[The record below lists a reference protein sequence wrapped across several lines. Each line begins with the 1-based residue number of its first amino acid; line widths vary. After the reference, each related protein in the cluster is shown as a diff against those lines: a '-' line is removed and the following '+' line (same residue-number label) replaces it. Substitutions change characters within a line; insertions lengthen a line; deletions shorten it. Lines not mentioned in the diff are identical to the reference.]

1 MLSNSLNQK
10 SQNTLSFQTYKYNT
24 NNIPQN
30 KIRYNTRYTN
40 TQNKSSAPIPFNNQ
54 FLYKS
59 ENKKGFNQMTLPT
72 FSQNNDILLTNSKA
86 YTSIS
91 KGRTPITNSS
101 NWNNIAFKE
110 VKWKNNFYNKTYNS
124 LINNYLKNNRNF
136 LLQSYN
142 VNNNYGAT
150 AKNLGFYNVNL
161 NSKKTNNIN
170 NPINKNKK
178 NLLYSKK
185 NGIYSYASSTLSNSY
200 NNILKNN
207 SQKNTLYDYYKN
219 IIQIQNAKEG
229 LNSKIVKNR
238 MADEENIKKINKIQA
253 VWKGIYVRELM
264 SYYWNFNKFQRELEK
279 IFKNYYWKDFLNKL
293 KNYNLNKEK
302 KDYNKILD
310 DYNNI
315 LKKFNEYKN
324 NVNKNKN
331 IELIKE
337 KTHFEIINTRKIIN
351 NEEINSNEKE
361 DKENIK
367 LKSVNKNK
375 NIKDSLQHFNKNLNI
390 INNDKFYFEK
400 TKKENKKENIN
411 QINSA
416 SFSLINKSPKKISND
431 NKKIKENNKNNL
443 FIIENQKGFNFENEK
458 EFNKDDLNIE
468 KNNNFN
474 IFNKNKINKNENEN
488 EIKKGKINQQKL
500 LISNKSDFSIKNEER
515 KKSDKMTITEENN
528 EIKTDKNIFIKENKN
543 IEYIK
548 NKKENKNEIKN
559 YNLINEIEK
568 GDALEINPYEIKRTK
583 IKTNKISQQNN
594 IKILVS
600 DNNIPNQKTKNNL
613 MKMIFPI
620 KLKEILLKNIRKRYF
635 TDLINK
641 LKMIYFYRVL
651 IKLKKNKEKKFK
663 KKGIEKLKEKIAV
676 VKLRNYFAKELGKY
690 QIKNL
695 AKKYLDF
702 KWNKGLLFLANIII
716 TNNIKN
722 KNNK

>member
-91 KGRTPITNSS
+91 KGKTPITNSS

-124 LINNYLKNNRNF
+124 LINDYLKNNRNF

-185 NGIYSYASSTLSNSY
+185 NGVYSYASSTLSNSY

-207 SQKNTLYDYYKN
+207 SQKNSLYDYYKN

-390 INNDKFYFEK
+390 VNNDKFYFEK

-474 IFNKNKINKNENEN
+474 IFNKNKINKNENE
-488 EIKKGKINQQKL
+488 IKKGKINQQKL
-500 LISNKSDFSIKNEER
+500 LISNKSDFSIKNEEK

>member
-1 MLSNSLNQK
+1 M
-10 SQNTLSFQTYKYNT
+10 
-24 NNIPQN
+24 
-30 KIRYNTRYTN
+30 
-40 TQNKSSAPIPFNNQ
+40 
-54 FLYKS
+54 
-59 ENKKGFNQMTLPT
+59 
-72 FSQNNDILLTNSKA
+72 
-86 YTSIS
+86 IS
-91 KGRTPITNSS
+91 
-101 NWNNIAFKE
+101 
-110 VKWKNNFYNKTYNS
+110 
-124 LINNYLKNNRNF
+124 
-136 LLQSYN
+136 
-142 VNNNYGAT
+142 
-150 AKNLGFYNVNL
+150 
-161 NSKKTNNIN
+161 
-170 NPINKNKK
+170 
-178 NLLYSKK
+178 
-185 NGIYSYASSTLSNSY
+185 
-200 NNILKNN
+200 
-207 SQKNTLYDYYKN
+207 
-219 IIQIQNAKEG
+219 
-229 LNSKIVKNR
+229 
-238 MADEENIKKINKIQA
+238 M
-253 VWKGIYVRELM
+253 
-264 SYYWNFNKFQRELEK
+264 
-279 IFKNYYWKDFLNKL
+279 
-293 KNYNLNKEK
+293 
-302 KDYNKILD
+302 
-310 DYNNI
+310 
-315 LKKFNEYKN
+315 
-324 NVNKNKN
+324 
-331 IELIKE
+331 
-337 KTHFEIINTRKIIN
+337 
-351 NEEINSNEKE
+351 
-361 DKENIK
+361 
-367 LKSVNKNK
+367 
-375 NIKDSLQHFNKNLNI
+375 
-390 INNDKFYFEK
+390 
-400 TKKENKKENIN
+400 
-411 QINSA
+411 SA

-431 NKKIKENNKNNL
+431 NKKIKENNNNL

-500 LISNKSDFSIKNEER
+500 LISNKSDFSIKNEEK

-641 LKMIYFYRVL
+641 FKMIYFYRVL

-663 KKGIEKLKEKIAV
+663 KKAIEKLKEKIAV

>member
-124 LINNYLKNNRNF
+124 LINDYLKNNRNF

-185 NGIYSYASSTLSNSY
+185 NGVYSYASSTLSNSY

-207 SQKNTLYDYYKN
+207 SQKNSLYDYYKN

-279 IFKNYYWKDFLNKL
+279 IFKNYYWKDFINKL

-315 LKKFNEYKN
+315 LKKFNEYKS

-443 FIIENQKGFNFENEK
+443 FIIENQKGFNLEIEK

-474 IFNKNKINKNENEN
+474 IFNKNKINKNENE
-488 EIKKGKINQQKL
+488 IKKGKINQQKL
-500 LISNKSDFSIKNEER
+500 LISNKSDFSIKNEEK

>member
-1 MLSNSLNQK
+1 MKNS
-10 SQNTLSFQTYKYNT
+10 
-24 NNIPQN
+24 
-30 KIRYNTRYTN
+30 
-40 TQNKSSAPIPFNNQ
+40 
-54 FLYKS
+54 
-59 ENKKGFNQMTLPT
+59 
-72 FSQNNDILLTNSKA
+72 
-86 YTSIS
+86 
-91 KGRTPITNSS
+91 
-101 NWNNIAFKE
+101 
-110 VKWKNNFYNKTYNS
+110 
-124 LINNYLKNNRNF
+124 
-136 LLQSYN
+136 
-142 VNNNYGAT
+142 
-150 AKNLGFYNVNL
+150 
-161 NSKKTNNIN
+161 
-170 NPINKNKK
+170 
-178 NLLYSKK
+178 
-185 NGIYSYASSTLSNSY
+185 
-200 NNILKNN
+200 

-219 IIQIQNAKEG
+219 LVQIQNAREG
-229 LNSKIVKNR
+229 LNSKVIKNR
-238 MADEENIKKINKIQA
+238 MTDEQNIKKINKIQA

-264 SYYWNFNKFQRELEK
+264 SYYWNFYKFQQELVK
-279 IFKNYYWKDFLNKL
+279 IFKNYYKKDFLNKL
-293 KNYNLNKEK
+293 KNYNLNKEQK
-302 KDYNKILD
+302 EQKDYNKILD

-474 IFNKNKINKNENEN
+474 IFNKNKINKNENE
-488 EIKKGKINQQKL
+488 IKKGKINQQKL
-500 LISNKSDFSIKNEER
+500 LISNKSDFSIKNEEK

-641 LKMIYFYRVL
+641 LKMIYFNRVL

>member
-10 SQNTLSFQTYKYNT
+10 TQNTLSFQTYKYNT

-91 KGRTPITNSS
+91 KGKTPITNSS

-124 LINNYLKNNRNF
+124 LINDYLKNNRNF

-185 NGIYSYASSTLSNSY
+185 NGVYSYASSTLSNSY

-207 SQKNTLYDYYKN
+207 SQKNSLYDYYKN

-279 IFKNYYWKDFLNKL
+279 IFKNYYWKDFINKL
-293 KNYNLNKEK
+293 KNYNLNKEQ

-324 NVNKNKN
+324 NVNKKKN
-331 IELIKE
+331 IKLIRE
-337 KTHFEIINTRKIIN
+337 KTNFEIINTRKIIN

-416 SFSLINKSPKKISND
+416 SFSLINKSPKKLSND
-431 NKKIKENNKNNL
+431 NKKIKENNNNL

-500 LISNKSDFSIKNEER
+500 LISNKSDFSIKNEEK

-528 EIKTDKNIFIKENKN
+528 EIKTDKNSFIRENKS

-548 NKKENKNEIKN
+548 NKNENKNEIKN

>member
-40 TQNKSSAPIPFNNQ
+40 TQNKSSAPIPYNNQ

-185 NGIYSYASSTLSNSY
+185 NGVYSYASSTLSNSY

-207 SQKNTLYDYYKN
+207 SQKNSLYDYYKN

-238 MADEENIKKINKIQA
+238 MADEENIKKLNKIQA

-315 LKKFNEYKN
+315 LKKFNEYKS

-375 NIKDSLQHFNKNLNI
+375 NIKDSLLHFNKNLNI
-390 INNDKFYFEK
+390 IKNDKFYFEK

-431 NKKIKENNKNNL
+431 NKKIKENNNNL

-500 LISNKSDFSIKNEER
+500 LISNKSDFSIKNEEK

-651 IKLKKNKEKKFK
+651 TKLKKNKEKKFK

>member
-185 NGIYSYASSTLSNSY
+185 NGVYSYASSTLSNSY

-207 SQKNTLYDYYKN
+207 SQKNSLYDYYKN

-431 NKKIKENNKNNL
+431 NKKIKENNNNL

-474 IFNKNKINKNENEN
+474 IFNKNKINKNENE
-488 EIKKGKINQQKL
+488 IKKGKINQQKL
-500 LISNKSDFSIKNEER
+500 LISNKSDFSIKNEEK

-600 DNNIPNQKTKNNL
+600 NNNNISNQKTKNNL

>member
-40 TQNKSSAPIPFNNQ
+40 TQNKSSAPIPYNNQ

-124 LINNYLKNNRNF
+124 LINDYLKNNRNF

-185 NGIYSYASSTLSNSY
+185 NGVYSYASSTLSNSY

-474 IFNKNKINKNENEN
+474 IFNKNKINKNENE
-488 EIKKGKINQQKL
+488 IKKGKINQQKL
-500 LISNKSDFSIKNEER
+500 LISNKSDFSIKNEEK

-641 LKMIYFYRVL
+641 LKMIYFNRVL

>member
-10 SQNTLSFQTYKYNT
+10 TQNTLSFQTYKYNT

-40 TQNKSSAPIPFNNQ
+40 TQNKSSAPIPYNNQ

-124 LINNYLKNNRNF
+124 LINDYLKNNRNF

-185 NGIYSYASSTLSNSY
+185 NGVYSYASSTLSNSY

-207 SQKNTLYDYYKN
+207 SQKNSLYDYYKN

-279 IFKNYYWKDFLNKL
+279 IFKNYYWKDFINKL

-315 LKKFNEYKN
+315 LKKFNEYKS

-375 NIKDSLQHFNKNLNI
+375 NIKDSFQHFNKNLNI

-431 NKKIKENNKNNL
+431 NKKIKENNNNL

-474 IFNKNKINKNENEN
+474 IFNKNKINKNENE
-488 EIKKGKINQQKL
+488 IKQGKINQQKL
-500 LISNKSDFSIKNEER
+500 LISNKSDFSIKNEEK

-594 IKILVS
+594 IKILVPNNN
-600 DNNIPNQKTKNNL
+600 NNIPNQKTKNNL

>member
-10 SQNTLSFQTYKYNT
+10 SQNTLSVQTYKYNT

-124 LINNYLKNNRNF
+124 LINDYLKNNRNF

-185 NGIYSYASSTLSNSY
+185 NGVYSYASSTLSNSY

-207 SQKNTLYDYYKN
+207 SQKNSLYDYYKN
-219 IIQIQNAKEG
+219 IIQIQNAREG

-238 MADEENIKKINKIQA
+238 MADEENIKKLNKIQA

-400 TKKENKKENIN
+400 TKKEKKKENIN

-431 NKKIKENNKNNL
+431 NKKIKENNNNL

-474 IFNKNKINKNENEN
+474 IFNKNKINKNENE
-488 EIKKGKINQQKL
+488 IKKGKINQQKL
-500 LISNKSDFSIKNEER
+500 LISNKSDFSIKNEEK
-515 KKSDKMTITEENN
+515 KKSDKMTTTEENN

-663 KKGIEKLKEKIAV
+663 RKGIEKLKEKIAV

-690 QIKNL
+690 QLKNL

-716 TNNIKN
+716 TYNIKN

>member
-185 NGIYSYASSTLSNSY
+185 NGVYSYASSTLSNSY

-293 KNYNLNKEK
+293 KNYNLNKEQ

-315 LKKFNEYKN
+315 LKKFNEYKS

-375 NIKDSLQHFNKNLNI
+375 NIKDSLLHFNKNLNI
-390 INNDKFYFEK
+390 IKNDKFYFEK

-431 NKKIKENNKNNL
+431 IKKIKENNNNL

-500 LISNKSDFSIKNEER
+500 LISNKSDFSIKNEEK

-641 LKMIYFYRVL
+641 LKMIYFNRVL

>member
-91 KGRTPITNSS
+91 KGKTPITNSS

-185 NGIYSYASSTLSNSY
+185 NGVYSYASSTLSNSY

-337 KTHFEIINTRKIIN
+337 KTNFEIINTRKIIN

-500 LISNKSDFSIKNEER
+500 LISNKSDFSIKNEEK

-663 KKGIEKLKEKIAV
+663 KK
-676 VKLRNYFAKELGKY
+676 AKELGKY

>member
-1 MLSNSLNQK
+1 MLPNSLNQK

-40 TQNKSSAPIPFNNQ
+40 TQNKSSAPIPYNNQ

-91 KGRTPITNSS
+91 KGKTPITNSS

-124 LINNYLKNNRNF
+124 LINDYLKNNRNF

-185 NGIYSYASSTLSNSY
+185 NGVYSYASSTLSNSY

-279 IFKNYYWKDFLNKL
+279 IFKNYYWKDFINKL
-293 KNYNLNKEK
+293 KNYNLNKEQ

-315 LKKFNEYKN
+315 LKKFNEYKS

-443 FIIENQKGFNFENEK
+443 LIIENQKGFNFENEK

-500 LISNKSDFSIKNEER
+500 LISNKSDFSIKNEEK

-663 KKGIEKLKEKIAV
+663 RKGIEKLKEKIAV
-676 VKLRNYFAKELGKY
+676 IKLRNYFAKELGKY
-690 QIKNL
+690 QLKNL

>member
-91 KGRTPITNSS
+91 KGKTPITNSS

-124 LINNYLKNNRNF
+124 LINDYLKNNRNF

-185 NGIYSYASSTLSNSY
+185 NGVYSYASSTLSNSY

-293 KNYNLNKEK
+293 KNYNLNKEQ
-302 KDYNKILD
+302 KDYNQILD

-431 NKKIKENNKNNL
+431 NKKIKENNNNL

-474 IFNKNKINKNENEN
+474 IFNKNKINKNENE
-488 EIKKGKINQQKL
+488 IKKGKINQQKL
-500 LISNKSDFSIKNEER
+500 LISNKSDFSIKNEEK

>member
-40 TQNKSSAPIPFNNQ
+40 TQNKSSAPIPYNNQ

-91 KGRTPITNSS
+91 KGKTPITNSS

-170 NPINKNKK
+170 NPINKDKK

-185 NGIYSYASSTLSNSY
+185 NGVYSYASSTLSNSY

-238 MADEENIKKINKIQA
+238 MADEENIKKLNKIQA

-264 SYYWNFNKFQRELEK
+264 IYYWNFNKFQRKLEK

-337 KTHFEIINTRKIIN
+337 KTNFEIINTRKIIN

-375 NIKDSLQHFNKNLNI
+375 NIKDSLQHFNKNLII

-416 SFSLINKSPKKISND
+416 SFSLINKSPKKIFND
-431 NKKIKENNKNNL
+431 NKKIKENNNNL

-474 IFNKNKINKNENEN
+474 IFNKNKINKNENE
-488 EIKKGKINQQKL
+488 IKKGKINQQKL
-500 LISNKSDFSIKNEER
+500 LISNKSDFSIKNEEK

-600 DNNIPNQKTKNNL
+600 DNNISNQKTKNNL

>member
-40 TQNKSSAPIPFNNQ
+40 TQNKSSAPIPYNNQ

-91 KGRTPITNSS
+91 KGKTPITNSS

-124 LINNYLKNNRNF
+124 LINDYLKNNRNF

-185 NGIYSYASSTLSNSY
+185 NGVYSYASSTLSNSY

-207 SQKNTLYDYYKN
+207 SQKNSLYDYYKN

-279 IFKNYYWKDFLNKL
+279 IFKNYYWKDFINKL

-500 LISNKSDFSIKNEER
+500 LISNKSDFSIKNEEK

>member
-91 KGRTPITNSS
+91 KGKPPITNSS

-170 NPINKNKK
+170 IPINKNKK

-185 NGIYSYASSTLSNSY
+185 NGVYSYASSTLSNSY

-229 LNSKIVKNR
+229 LNSKIVQNR

-337 KTHFEIINTRKIIN
+337 KTNFEIINTRKIIN

-375 NIKDSLQHFNKNLNI
+375 NIKDSFQHFNKNLNI

-416 SFSLINKSPKKISND
+416 SFSLINNTPKKISND

-458 EFNKDDLNIE
+458 QFNKDDLNIE

-474 IFNKNKINKNENEN
+474 IFNKNKINKNEN

-500 LISNKSDFSIKNEER
+500 LISNKSDFSIKNEEK

-528 EIKTDKNIFIKENKN
+528 EIKTDKNIFIKENKS

-548 NKKENKNEIKN
+548 NKKEYKNEIKD

-600 DNNIPNQKTKNNL
+600 NNNNISNQKTKNNL

-641 LKMIYFYRVL
+641 LKMIYFNRVL
-651 IKLKKNKEKKFK
+651 VKIKKNKEKKLK

>member
-40 TQNKSSAPIPFNNQ
+40 TQNKSSAPIPYNNQ

-59 ENKKGFNQMTLPT
+59 ENKNGFNQMTLPT

-124 LINNYLKNNRNF
+124 LINDYLKNNRNF

-185 NGIYSYASSTLSNSY
+185 NGVYSYASSTLSNSY

-207 SQKNTLYDYYKN
+207 SQKNSLYDYYKN

-279 IFKNYYWKDFLNKL
+279 IFKNYYWKDFLDKL

-337 KTHFEIINTRKIIN
+337 KTNFEIINTRKIIN

-500 LISNKSDFSIKNEER
+500 LISNKSDFSIKNEEK

-663 KKGIEKLKEKIAV
+663 KKAIEKLKEKIAV